1 MTLDV
6 AVIGGGVSG
15 LAVAY
20 ELVSRGHR
28 VVVLERQVR
37 AGGNAVSERIGG
49 FLMEHGP
56 SSVNAASPATA
67 LSGTLGID
75 GLRCDLGPH
84 VCYRY
89 LTGGGRLHQVAT
101 HPFGFL
107 SSSYLSPRARL
118 RLLTEPLVPPG
129 GAKTEEAETDENV
142 ADFWSRRFGAEF
154 TERVIDPLVGG
165 LFAGRAA
172 ELSMPAVFP
181 ELLEMERRHGSITRA
196 VLRCRLAGAKMPGRR
211 LHSWVDGMG
220 TLPTALAPA
229 LGPALRT
236 GVAVRRIRVHP
247 GGFRIEAGAAGVAA
261 GVIEARSVVIA
272 TQPHVAATLLD
283 GLDDVAADAA
293 ATIDAPP
300 LALVFLGFRRA
311 QVDHPFDGLGYLTP
325 QREER
330 ALTGALFCSSMFPG
344 RAPEGHVALAGHV
357 GGARAPEAALAAPED
372 LIAETR
378 AEFQDLLGARGEPVL
393 ARVRQWPRGL
403 PQYRLGHG
411 RVVAAL
417 HDSHAR
423 RPARRPGLF
432 VTGNYLTGC
441 AVGACVAKGLETAAW
456 VHRFWAGDGAMRMPG
471 DGVLAESTRG
481 AAEARRTVEIRPPIW
496 VHAPAAAT
504 PRRSANNTDFRAPRL
519 IKCTSAWL
527 VAPSR

>member
-20 ELVSRGHR
+20 ELVSRGHE

-67 LSGTLGID
+67 LSEMLGID
-75 GLRCDLGPH
+75 GLRCDLGPQA
-84 VCYRY
+84 CYRY
-89 LTGGGRLHQVAT
+89 LTGGGRLHRVSA

-107 SSSYLSPRARL
+107 SSGYLSLRARL
-118 RLLTEPLVPPG
+118 RLLTELLVPPG
-129 GAKTEEAETDENV
+129 SAETEEAETEEAETEESV
-142 ADFWSRRFGAEF
+142 ADFCSRRFGAEF

-181 ELLEMERRHGSITRA
+181 DLLEMERRHGSITRA
-196 VLRCRLAGAKMPGRR
+196 VLRRRLAGAKMPGGR
-211 LHSWVDGMG
+211 LQSWADGMG
-220 TLPTALAPA
+220 TLPAALARA

-247 GGFRIEAGAAGVAA
+247 GGFHIEAGAAGVAA
-261 GVIEARSVVIA
+261 GVIKARSVVIA
-272 TQPHVAATLLD
+272 TQPHVAATLLE
-283 GLDDVAADAA
+283 GLDDIAADAA

-300 LALVFLGFRRA
+300 LAVVFLGFRRA
-311 QVDHPFDGLGYLTP
+311 QVDHPLDGLGYLTP

-344 RAPEGHVALAGHV
+344 RAPEGHVALAGYI

-423 RPARRPGLF
+423 RPGLF
-432 VTGNYLTGC
+432 VTGNYLTGP

-456 VHRFWAGDGAMRMPG
+456 VDRFLAGDAAMRMPG

-481 AAEARRTVEIRPPIW
+481 AA
-496 VHAPAAAT
+496 
-504 PRRSANNTDFRAPRL
+504 
-519 IKCTSAWL
+519 
-527 VAPSR
+527 